1 MGEESHRLH
10 DILPLL
16 VALNGETE
24 ERERGDGTGEDKSS
38 NLARVDICVVRKYV
52 DHVRPRSVRHPGAG
66 RTPVEHFRSK
76 YGLYQINRAIKPVLI
91 C

>member
-52 DHVRPRSVRHPGAG
+52 DHVMPRSVRSSGCGADAHG
-66 RTPVEHFRSK
+66 GTFPK
-76 YGLYQINRAIKPVLI
+76 GLAWLGVINPDAMLF
-91 C
+91 

>member
-24 ERERGDGTGEDKSS
+24 ERERGERG
-38 NLARVDICVVRKYV
+38 
-52 DHVRPRSVRHPGAG
+52 
-66 RTPVEHFRSK
+66 
-76 YGLYQINRAIKPVLI
+76 
-91 C
+91 